1 MRALGWK
8 KRSLPLCLLAVW
20 LSQGVS
26 AAADL
31 IETEGLG
38 LPLTCAIGQTCWVAN
53 YVDADPSVEAR
64 DFHCNRRTYDG
75 HDGTDFAIRDLAVMA
90 QGVPVVAGASGRV
103 KNVRDGMQDVALT
116 DEASRKRIAGR
127 ECGNGVVMDH
137 EGNWQTQYCHL
148 KQGSIKVKAGDKV
161 ERGGQLGL
169 VGLSGKTEFP
179 HVHLTV
185 RKDGKAIDPFS
196 NRQMSAGC
204 GKEGKS
210 LWRADQHVEYEPAA
224 IYNVGFSTGKPDF
237 EAIRSGKREEG
248 AFPTTAPA
256 LVLWADILGVETG
269 DRLLFRI
276 INGDGKVVFNH
287 EDRIERTQARR
298 FAFAGGRPKTDGW
311 PAGTYTGQVTLTRT
325 VDGHEMKSEITR
337 AVTIR

>member
-1 MRALGWK
+1 MHAMGWK
-8 KRSLPLCLLAVW
+8 RSGLPLCLLAVW

-26 AAADL
+26 VAAAP

-38 LPLTCAIGQTCWVAN
+38 LPLVCAIGQTCWVAN
-53 YVDADPSVEAR
+53 YVDVDPSVEAR
-64 DFHCNRRTYDG
+64 DFRCNRRTYDG

-90 QGVPVVAGASGRV
+90 QGVPVVASAPGLV

-127 ECGNGVVMDH
+127 ECGNGVVIDH

-148 KQGSIKVKAGDKV
+148 KEGSIKVKAGDKV

-185 RKDGKAIDPFS
+185 RKDGKAIDPFTD
-196 NRQMSAGC
+196 RPMIAGC
-204 GKEGKS
+204 GKDGKP
-210 LWRADQHVEYEPAA
+210 LWRADQRIEYEPVSL
-224 IYNVGFSTGKPDF
+224 YNVGFATGKPDS

-248 AFPTTAPA
+248 PLAATSPA
-256 LVLWADILGVETG
+256 LVLWVDMLGVVAG
-269 DRLLFRI
+269 DRVQFRI
-276 INGDGKVVFNH
+276 MGPDGKPMLEQENSV
-287 EDRIERTQARR
+287 DRTQARR
-298 FAFAGGRPKTDGW
+298 FVFVGKKVTASTW
-311 PAGTYTGQVTLTRT
+311 PTGTYTGQVTLTRM
-325 VDGHEMKSEITR
+325 VDGKETKHEATR
-337 AVTIR
+337 MVAIQ

>member
-1 MRALGWK
+1 MHVMGWK
-8 KRSLPLCLLAVW
+8 RSGLPLCLLSVW
-20 LSQGVS
+20 LSQGAPAS
-26 AAADL
+26 ADP

-38 LPLTCAIGQTCWVAN
+38 LPLVCAIGQTCWVAN
-53 YVDADPSVEAR
+53 YVDVDSSVEAR
-64 DFHCNRRTYDG
+64 DFRCNRRTYDG

-90 QGVPVVAGASGRV
+90 QGVPVVASVPGTV

-127 ECGNGVVMDH
+127 ECGNGVVIDH

-148 KQGSIKVKAGDKV
+148 KEGSITVKAGDKV

-185 RKDGKAIDPFS
+185 RKDGKAIDPFT

-204 GKEGKS
+204 GKDGKP
-210 LWRADQHVEYEPAA
+210 LWRADQHVEYEPVSL
-224 IYNVGFSTGKPDF
+224 YNVGFATGKPDI
-237 EAIRSGKREEG
+237 EAIRSGKRAEG
-248 AFPTTAPA
+248 PFPATAPA
-256 LVLWADILGVETG
+256 LVLWADILGVEAG

-276 INGDGKVVFNH
+276 INGDGKVVFNR
-287 EDRIERTQARR
+287 EEQIERTQARR
-298 FAFAGGRPKTDGW
+298 FTFAGGRPKTDGW

-325 VDGHEMKSEITR
+325 VEGKEIKRDISRT
-337 AVTIR
+337 VTVY